1 MTAVDSALPL
11 AEQVAVVTGASRGI
25 GLAIAQR
32 LAHDGAR
39 VAITG
44 RNEESLEEVAAEFP
58 EGRVLT
64 VAGKVDDPDHRAAVL
79 DRVAEEWG
87 RLDILVN
94 NAGINPVYGRMVDAD
109 DALARKMFD
118 VNVLSPLAWVR
129 SAVGHAGLD
138 FERDGSRIV
147 NVSSVTGF
155 IPSPGIGL
163 YSVTKAALMHLT
175 KTLAVEMGPAVRVN
189 GVAPAVIRTRFA
201 KAMYEGREDEVAAGY
216 PLARLGE
223 PDDVAG
229 AVAYLVSTDS
239 SWVTGHILTVDGGLM
254 AAGGV
259 A

>member
-1 MTAVDSALPL
+1 MTAGAAPPL
-11 AEQVAVVTGASRGI
+11 DGEVAIVTGASRGI

-44 RNEESLEEVAAEFP
+44 RHQESLDQVAAEFP

-64 VAGKVDDPDHRAAVL
+64 AAGKVDDPEHRAAVL
-79 DRVAEEWG
+79 DRVAERWG

-129 SAVGHAGLD
+129 SAVDHAGLD
-138 FERDGSRIV
+138 FEREGSRIV
-147 NVSSVTGF
+147 NVASVTGF

-201 KAMYEGREDEVAAGY
+201 KAMYEGREDEVSAGY

-223 PDDVAG
+223 PEDVAAG
-229 AVAYLVSTDS
+229 VAYLVSPDS